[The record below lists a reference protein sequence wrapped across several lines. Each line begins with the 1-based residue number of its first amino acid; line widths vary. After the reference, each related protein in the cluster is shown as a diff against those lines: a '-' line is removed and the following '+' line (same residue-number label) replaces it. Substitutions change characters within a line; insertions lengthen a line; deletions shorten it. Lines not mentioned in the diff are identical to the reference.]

1 MFASNA
7 LLMIGAGIA
16 ATGRLAEEESMKVV
30 QINLPAPSGSPTSRL
45 AMPASSSG
53 GTAAQSLNGFQLEY
67 DEVEADHPGTVPL
80 ALPDVFSF
88 LDRVIGP

>member
-1 MFASNA
+1 
-7 LLMIGAGIA
+7 
-16 ATGRLAEEESMKVV
+16 
-30 QINLPAPSGSPTSRL
+30 
-45 AMPASSSG
+45 MPASSSG